1 MLYGESCVP
10 TSHNSFASS
19 SNGFIIWPQQH
30 LSIKDQLQIGVRG
43 FMLDTHADSE
53 RKAVVLKH
61 GSSNINGIAKP
72 ITGEDILFYDIFK
85 EFTNFLEYQLS
96 KQKCATVTVLLENY
110 VPNSLIYRVIN
121 KEGFADKYLYKMN
134 PNSANLDDM
143 CNKIVLFTSHT
154 KDAVTGIH
162 PPGFYKENHYKYY
175 ESTTLLHYNIPH
187 FLRYEE
193 CEERLEGRAKYDDP
207 NINIF
212 CFNHFSPISALIE
225 MNILVKPLL
234 HNFYELLDQG
244 LEMSRIPYKI
254 ALAQQEFSKSYDS
267 LQSLSTHLNYC
278 KSRDIKDKFYPT
290 IIAIDFIEKESG
302 VFLCYKDEDCSG
314 ARCYFPSEEKGFFSK
329 IYEYF
334 FEYNTTDSHEEL

>member
-1 MLYGESCVP
+1 
-10 TSHNSFASS
+10 
-19 SNGFIIWPQQH
+19 
-30 LSIKDQLQIGVRG
+30 
-43 FMLDTHADSE
+43 
-53 RKAVVLKH
+53 
-61 GSSNINGIAKP
+61 
-72 ITGEDILFYDIFK
+72 
-85 EFTNFLEYQLS
+85 
-96 KQKCATVTVLLENY
+96 
-110 VPNSLIYRVIN
+110 
-121 KEGFADKYLYKMN
+121 MN
-134 PNSANLDDM
+134 PNSANLDDI

-154 KDAVTGIH
+154 KDTATGIH
-162 PPGFYKENHYKYY
+162 PPEFYKENHYKYY

-187 FLRYEE
+187 FLKYEE
-193 CEERLEGRAKYDDP
+193 CEERLEGRAKYDNP

-225 MNILVKPLL
+225 MNILIKPLL

-244 LEMSRIPYKI
+244 LAMSKIPYKI
-254 ALAQQEFSKSYDS
+254 TLAQQEFSKSYDS